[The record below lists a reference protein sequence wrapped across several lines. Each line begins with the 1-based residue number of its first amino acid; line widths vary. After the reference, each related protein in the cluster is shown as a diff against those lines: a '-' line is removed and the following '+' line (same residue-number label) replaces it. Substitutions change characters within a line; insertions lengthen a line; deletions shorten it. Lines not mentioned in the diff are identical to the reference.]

1 MPKLRWPRAVLPGA
15 SDAPISSVTPPW
27 QYEFLPWPAECILLQ
42 RATLVSMLESVF
54 SGSETIS
61 QEQPMQA
68 GGTAGT
74 TPSPLNT
81 TPLTWFGSAGDRLMV
96 VNRNTNAGTV
106 TVDGII
112 LVHPLWIGSKRY
124 R

>member
-1 MPKLRWPRAVLPGA
+1 MPQLKWSRAVLTGA

-61 QEQPMQA
+61 QEQPMQP

-81 TPLTWFGSAGDRLMV
+81 TPLTWFASAGDRLMAV
-96 VNRNTNAGTV
+96 QLHPNPGTV
-106 TVDGII
+106 P
-112 LVHPLWIGSKRY
+112 HPGLRPDKPY
-124 R
+124 RL

>member
-1 MPKLRWPRAVLPGA
+1 MPQLKWSRAVLTGA
-15 SDAPISSVTPPW
+15 SDAPISAVIPPW
-27 QYEFLPWPAECILLQ
+27 QYEFLPWPAEVILMQ

-61 QEQPMQA
+61 QEQPMQS
-68 GGTAGT
+68 GGVAGT

-81 TPLTWFGSAGDRLMV
+81 TPLTFFGSAGDRLMV

-112 LVHPLWIGSKRY
+112 LANP
-124 R
+124 

>member
-1 MPKLRWPRAVLPGA
+1 MPMLKWSRAVLTGA
-15 SDAPISSVTPPW
+15 SDAPISAQIPPW
-27 QYEFLPWPAECILLQ
+27 QYEFLPWPAEVILMQ
-42 RATLVSMLESVF
+42 KATLVSMLEAVF

-61 QEQPMQA
+61 QEQAMQA
-68 GGTAGT
+68 GGTAGV

-81 TPLTWFGSAGDRLMV
+81 TPLTFFGSGGDRLMV

-112 LVHPLWIGSKRY
+112 LVNP
-124 R
+124 

>member
-1 MPKLRWPRAVLPGA
+1 MPQLKWSRAVLTGA

-61 QEQPMQA
+61 QEQPMQPA
-68 GGTAGT
+68 GPPGTPPT
-74 TPSPLNT
+74 PLNP
-81 TPLTWFGSAGDRLMV
+81 TPLTPLGSPGERPKGAS
-96 VNRNTNAGTV
+96 RNTNAGPPPTA
-106 TVDGII
+106 
-112 LVHPLWIGSKRY
+112 GSNLANP
-124 R
+124 